1 MSWIKI
7 NNINNIAEVNKN
19 INLQKLEIF
28 IKENNIVTYKSTS
41 SVFAKSM
48 FNFFKSGGEY
58 GRNLIQINMPHLD
71 HCIIFKTKSGDVILT
86 SHSYVPIESMKD
98 NIDKWA
104 NENNLKAKY
113 YDSTY
118 SWYNS
123 TNLVVIR
130 LKSLK

>member
-1 MSWIKI
+1 
-7 NNINNIAEVNKN
+7 
-19 INLQKLEIF
+19 
-28 IKENNIVTYKSTS
+28 
-41 SVFAKSM
+41 M

-98 NIDKWA
+98 KIDEWA